1 MLPVQQQNAAS
12 TATTTRIDLRI
23 EGAPLS
29 LRCASRGAIGTS
41 VRIDPQRRL
50 TVRGLRALPTP
61 WSASSPTGRSH
72 LVGWHEAEGALCRV
86 TAHDAAHDARPVAVL
101 LGVVGPVD
109 RRVGIGSRRV
119 LEGHVTC
126 VPAGPDPASWAATLE
141 QTERTSAT
149 ERP

>member
-1 MLPVQQQNAAS
+1 LLPVQQQNAAS

-41 VRIDPQRRL
+41 VRTDPQRRL

-72 LVGWHEAEGALCRV
+72 FVGGHEAEGALCGV
-86 TAHDAAHDARPVAVL
+86 TAHHARPVAVL

-149 ERP
+149 GRP